1 MADQSSG
8 RTQALHM
15 QQRHFGLY
23 LPEQLAQNGG
33 GELRVLPAAEA
44 QQLHRLLRVAAV
56 LDDLL
61 HVAGPHEEDL
71 GHQLLHRHHRRR
83 QVGVAVRVRQRRVAW
98 MGWGETTLGQTLENA
113 GPHHDCAF
121 GFCSGA
127 LSSEVCV
134 PADRQSGWFGQSQM
148 S

>member
-1 MADQSSG
+1 
-8 RTQALHM
+8 M
-15 QQRHFGLY
+15 QRRQFSLY

-44 QQLHRLLRVAAV
+44 QQLDRLLRVAAV

-83 QVGVAVRVRQRRVAW
+83 QVGVAIRVRQRRVAW
-98 MGWGETTLGQTLENA
+98 MGKGGGAWSNIGNA
-113 GPHHDCAF
+113 SPRHNYDF
-121 GFCSGA
+121 GVCSGA
-127 LSSEVCV
+127 LSSEVRIPTDC
-134 PADRQSGWFGQSQM
+134 QSGWFGQSLM